1 MNENEIENDIE
12 QEVTSPLETKKNLVY
27 IKVAIGVAI
36 LLGFVIYRI
45 YVSFS
50 NLEENTPQSVEKV
63 TIFKNDD
70 MVQTKFAGEITPEL
84 NAQKT
89 DIYEMKKQNE
99 LLKREFEEYK
109 KQQEAHRLEPKSEPT
124 KGIDFK
130 YTNKENLSFPAPSQT
145 QTTNSAF
152 DIPQKEEERSV
163 KVENLQDSMVFD
175 VKKNDV
181 NSSKEVVKKAKK
193 TITIAPGVV
202 IKARLIS
209 GVRAPTLTKAVNEPQ
224 PVLLKVTDFAMLPN
238 RGKLNIKDCVIKGE
252 AKGNLSTETVEIRT
266 NYLSCTT
273 KDGEVLVSKLAGT
286 VTGGNGSNGIA
297 GVVVSKQGVLLG
309 RSLIAGFVS
318 GFANVANTQYQNTLT
333 STTGTLTTGS
343 SNMSVGDM
351 AKSGVYGGIA
361 QVGTTM
367 DKFYMDMV
375 KQIEP
380 SIEIKANINVDVVVT
395 DESIIE
401 FKGK

>member
-1 MNENEIENDIE
+1 MNDNEIENNIK
-12 QEVTSPLETKKNLVY
+12 QEATSPLEAKKSHVY
-27 IKVAIGVAI
+27 LKIAIGIAI

-50 NLEENTPQSVEKV
+50 NLDENTPQSAEKV

-70 MVQTKFAGEITPEL
+70 MVQTKFAVEITPEL

-99 LLKREFEEYK
+99 LLKNEFEKYK
-109 KQQEAHRLEPKSEPT
+109 KQQEAHRLESKSEPT

-152 DIPQKEEERSV
+152 DIPQKEEERSI
-163 KVENLQDSMVFD
+163 KVENLQDSMLFE

-181 NSSKEVVKKAKK
+181 NNSKKVSKK

-238 RGKLNIKDCVIKGE
+238 QGKLNIKDCVIKGE

-273 KDGEVLVSKLAGT
+273 KDGEVLISKLAGT

-297 GVVVSKQGVLLG
+297 GVIVSKQGALVG
-309 RSLIAGFVS
+309 RALIAGFVN
-318 GFANVANTQYQNTLT
+318 GFASVANSQYQNTLT
-333 STTGTLTTGS
+333 STTGTLTTGN

-351 AKSGVYGGIA
+351 AKSGAYGGIA
-361 QVGTTM
+361 QAGNEM
-367 DKFYMDMV
+367 SKFYMDMV

>member
-1 MNENEIENDIE
+1 MNENEIENDNE
-12 QEVTSPLETKKNLVY
+12 QEVTSPLETKKSHVY
-27 IKVAIGVAI
+27 LKVAIGIAI

-50 NLEENTPQSVEKV
+50 NLEENTPQSAEKV

-109 KQQEAHRLEPKSEPT
+109 KQQETHRLEPKSEPT

-130 YTNKENLSFPAPSQT
+130 YTNRENLSFPSPSPSPSQT

-181 NSSKEVVKKAKK
+181 NNSKEAVKKGKK

-273 KDGEVLVSKLAGT
+273 NDGEVLVSKLAGT
-286 VTGGNGSNGIA
+286 VTGGNGSNGIS
-297 GVVVSKQGVLLG
+297 GVVGL
-309 RSLIAGFVS
+309 A
-318 GFANVANTQYQNTLT
+318 
-333 STTGTLTTGS
+333 
-343 SNMSVGDM
+343 
-351 AKSGVYGGIA
+351 
-361 QVGTTM
+361 
-367 DKFYMDMV
+367 
-375 KQIEP
+375 E
-380 SIEIKANINVDVVVT
+380 
-395 DESIIE
+395 
-401 FKGK
+401 